1 MLRARGLASRACP
14 GWLQAYSVASPIGHY
29 ERLGVRQDASMADV
43 KKAFREK
50 ALALHPDMA
59 RRGELPP
66 DRTAFLQLL
75 TSYRVLSDAR
85 ERARYDAAMRVTV
98 RAWPTRHDRFA
109 GDGTPRRAPK
119 APGPD
124 LEWLYDFVAGRG
136 SRPQHGHTTALDRVR
151 ADFLE
156 ELRDALDVAVLGPAL
171 DPAHMCGLTL
181 PEEFEGEERSRPE
194 SSPDLLHI
202 VHGRHLLGRIIHDS
216 NPLLSQQASVDR
228 VEGGTMGLLSEP
240 PQASLDLPSGA
251 SNGGIETVGRS
262 AVSASGP
269 ADESLAKPHPVPGTT
284 LVRLRYVGANGAEVA
299 SGTRTTG
306 SDGRWVLEVRGREG
320 QTLGRMESA
329 PGWGPAA
336 ISVLDGAR
344 RHCLTVVKTA
354 TPLVRHISLAVE
366 PGAAPGSSPA
376 RPLIVARAQRAWLPS
391 SRLWLFRPRLDTH
404 ACGGWSFRLSPHAAR
419 HGVHAHLLILLA
431 AFESLDAELAERQ
444 PSWGQAA
451 KQRLLAL
458 MK

>member
-1 MLRARGLASRACP
+1 MSPSFIPAC
-14 GWLQAYSVASPIGHY
+14 
-29 ERLGVRQDASMADV
+29 
-43 KKAFREK
+43 
-50 ALALHPDMA
+50 
-59 RRGELPP
+59 
-66 DRTAFLQLL
+66 
-75 TSYRVLSDAR
+75 
-85 ERARYDAAMRVTV
+85 
-98 RAWPTRHDRFA
+98 
-109 GDGTPRRAPK
+109 RRAPK

-194 SSPDLLHI
+194 ASPDLLHI
-202 VHGRHLLGRIIHDS
+202 VHGRHLLGRVIHNS
-216 NPLLSQQASVDR
+216 SPLLSQQASVDR
-228 VEGGTMGLLSEP
+228 VEGGTMGLLGEA

-251 SNGGIETVGRS
+251 SNGGIETLGRS

-284 LVRLRYVGANGAEVA
+284 LVRLQYVGASGAEVA

-306 SDGRWVLEVRGREG
+306 SDGRWVLEVRGRGG
-320 QTLGRMESA
+320 QTLGRME
-329 PGWGPAA
+329 
-336 ISVLDGAR
+336 
-344 RHCLTVVKTA
+344 
-354 TPLVRHISLAVE
+354 
-366 PGAAPGSSPA
+366 
-376 RPLIVARAQRAWLPS
+376 AQRAWLPS